1 MEFKQRHIERA
12 LTETQLTSEIEI
24 KENQKLVN
32 LARQEVELEKRKTEQ
47 IKAAFNADRKALQ
60 DKIEVLEDTLAIKR
74 KEFEELSS

>member
-12 LTETQLTSEIEI
+12 LSESKLTSELEI

-32 LARQEVELEKRKTEQ
+32 LARQELESEKRKTEQ

-60 DKIEVLEDTLAIKR
+60 DRIEILEGTLVVKR
-74 KEFEELSS
+74 KEFEDL